1 MTFVKVLFGGLV
13 VVFTAYQIYALVRDI
28 RMKKKKKPPEDNNEK
43 EKKE

>member
-1 MTFVKVLFGGLV
+1 MTFVKVLFVGLV

-28 RMKKKKKPPEDNNEK
+28 RTKKKKPPEDNNEK